1 MTESPESSGFLR
13 DILNNI
19 IPNRKP
25 APDNLLFL
33 AFFLSLRFLR
43 EIICIKLIFLFHLG
57 GSAENYKVTTI
68 VRFLYTYVKG
78 ESLDILFNG
87 KVAHIRLF
95 L

>member
-1 MTESPESSGFLR
+1 MTESPESSGFQR
-13 DILNNI
+13 NILNNI
-19 IPNRKP
+19 IQNRKP
-25 APDNLLFL
+25 APDSLLSL

-43 EIICIKLIFLFHLG
+43 EMIRIKFIFLLHLG

>member
-1 MTESPESSGFLR
+1 MTESPESSGFPG

-19 IPNRKP
+19 ILNRKP
-25 APDNLLFL
+25 APDNILSL
-33 AFFLSLRFLR
+33 AFFLSLRLLR
-43 EIICIKLIFLFHLG
+43 EMICIKFIFLFHLG
-57 GSAENYKVTTI
+57 GSAENYKATTV
-68 VRFLYTYVKG
+68 VRSLYSYVKG